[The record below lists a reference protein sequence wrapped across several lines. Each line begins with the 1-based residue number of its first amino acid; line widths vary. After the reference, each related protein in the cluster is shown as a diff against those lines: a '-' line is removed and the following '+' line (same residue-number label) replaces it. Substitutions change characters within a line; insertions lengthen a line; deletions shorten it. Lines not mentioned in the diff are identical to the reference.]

1 MPPNSFSQSS
11 KQTTRPM
18 RWWPA
23 VAIIM
28 LTILAVVY
36 IWAAD
41 FPSRQMQIQWTG
53 QILIPAFLLMLV
65 WLLFFSR
72 LRWKVRLI
80 SFGTVVLI
88 LGAIPALFRL
98 RGISGDILPILEWRW
113 AKSEVEALPANPPIQ
128 ADSMAA
134 AISLQSS
141 SSAESAPSLSAVSDR
156 SQAVEEKATAAARE
170 FFTDYP
176 QFLGPH
182 RNATVNGIRLRRD
195 WRKHPPKL
203 VWRQPIGAGWSAFAV
218 SGDFAITQEQ
228 RGKVEMIVAYD
239 LKSGQV
245 KWSHGDSTGYES
257 PITGN
262 GPRATPTIAGNRVY
276 TLGGTGM
283 LNCLDLAT
291 GERIWSKDIIQE
303 NNSQINGWGMS
314 GSPLILDSLVVVS
327 AGGREGN
334 SLVAYHQNTGA
345 RIWSGGS
352 DRAAYSSPLVTTIA
366 GIRQILIFNQNKIA
380 AHDPA
385 SGQLLWQQDWPGGS
399 ECVAQPVPLP
409 GDRVFV
415 STGYG
420 IGCKLFQI
428 QRGENGA
435 LRTSL
440 IWETNR
446 LKAKFTNVV
455 HRGGYIYGLDDGI
468 LVCLDLA
475 NGERKWK
482 TGRYGHGQMISV
494 GDLLLIQAE
503 SGDVVL
509 VETNP
514 QAHVELAR
522 LAALNSKT
530 WNNPALAGRYL
541 LVRNDREAV
550 CYELPLEVEL

>member
-1 MPPNSFSQSS
+1 MNISPI
-11 KQTTRPM
+11 KQTGRPV

-23 VAIIM
+23 ISIVA
-28 LTILAVVY
+28 LAVVAVLY
-36 IWAAD
+36 IWMVE

-53 QILIPAFLLMLV
+53 QTVILAVLLLLV

-72 LRWKVRLI
+72 LRWKIRLT
-80 SFGTVVLI
+80 SFGAIVLM
-88 LGAIPALFRL
+88 LGAIPALFRM
-98 RGISGDILPILEWRW
+98 RGISGDIFPILEWRW
-113 AKSEVEALPANPPIQ
+113 AKSAVVALPVSPPIQ
-128 ADSMAA
+128 ADTTTA
-134 AISLQSS
+134 AISIQTS
-141 SSAESAPSLSAVSDR
+141 SAPSLPAASDR
-156 SQAVEEKATAAARE
+156 PQRVEENAKAAVREISTA
-170 FFTDYP
+170 YP

-182 RNATVNGIRLRRD
+182 RNAIVNGIRLSRD
-195 WRKHPPKL
+195 WSKHPPKL

-218 SGDFAITQEQ
+218 SENFAITQEQ
-228 RGKVEMIVAYD
+228 RGKVEMVVAYD
-239 LKSGQV
+239 LKSGRV

-283 LNCLDLAT
+283 LNCLDLAS
-291 GERIWSKDIIQE
+291 GKRMWSKDIIQE

-314 GSPLILDSLVVVS
+314 GSPLVLDSLVVVS

-334 SLVAYHQNTGA
+334 SLVAYHKDTGA
-345 RIWSGGS
+345 RIWGGGN

-366 GIRQILIFNQNKIA
+366 GVRQILIFNQNNVA

-385 SGQLLWQQDWPGGS
+385 TGQILWQHVWPSGS
-399 ECVAQPVPLP
+399 ECVAQPIPLP
-409 GDRVFV
+409 SDRVFV
-415 STGYG
+415 SSGYG

-428 QRGENGA
+428 QRNEAGDLYA
-435 LRTSL
+435 LL

-455 HRGGYIYGLDDGI
+455 HRDGYIYGLDDGI

-482 TGRYGHGQMISV
+482 AGRYGHGQMIGV
-494 GDLLLIQAE
+494 EDLLLIQAE
-503 SGDVVL
+503 SGQVVL
-509 VETNP
+509 VEANP
-514 QAHVELAR
+514 ATYHELAR
-522 LAALNSKT
+522 FAALDGKT

-541 LVRNDREAV
+541 LVRNDGEAA
-550 CYELPLEVEL
+550 CYELPLEIEL